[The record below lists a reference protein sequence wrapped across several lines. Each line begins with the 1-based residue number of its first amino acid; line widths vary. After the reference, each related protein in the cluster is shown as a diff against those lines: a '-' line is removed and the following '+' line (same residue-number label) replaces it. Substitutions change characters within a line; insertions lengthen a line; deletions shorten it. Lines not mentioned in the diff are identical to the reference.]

1 MECCPGGAG
10 FDGVRHAFSI
20 EIEIAP
26 TGYRSLKAL
35 KDKKLRHEVAKVI
48 DGLVRAPEEQGKALL
63 GPLEGMRCVHAVRN
77 RFRILYRVDARNKL
91 VSVLLVG
98 ERAPGQDAD
107 IYALAQKLLA
117 TFMNEEEEE

>member
-1 MECCPGGAG
+1 MPSR
-10 FDGVRHAFSI
+10 F

-48 DGLVRAPEEQGKALL
+48 DGLVRAPEAQGKALL
-63 GPLEGMRCVHAVRN
+63 GPFEGMRSVHAVRD

-117 TFMNEEEEE
+117 TFMNEAEKE

>member
-1 MECCPGGAG
+1 MPSR
-10 FDGVRHAFSI
+10 F

-35 KDKKLRHEVAKVI
+35 KDKKLRGKVAKII

-63 GPLEGMRCVHAVRN
+63 GPLEGVRRVHAVRD

-117 TFMNEEEEE
+117 TFMNDAEEE

>member
-1 MECCPGGAG
+1 LP
-10 FDGVRHAFSI
+10 RRY

-26 TGYRSLKAL
+26 TGYRSLKTL
-35 KDKKLRHEVAKVI
+35 KDKKLRREIAKVI
-48 DGLVRAPEEQGKALL
+48 DGLARAPEEQGRALL
-63 GPLEGMRCVHAVRN
+63 GPLEGVRSVRAARD
-77 RFRILYRVDARNKL
+77 RFRILYKVDTRARS

-117 TFMNEEEEE
+117 TFGRSAEGD

>member
-1 MECCPGGAG
+1 MPSR
-10 FDGVRHAFSI
+10 F

-35 KDKKLRHEVAKVI
+35 NKKLRHEIANVI
-48 DGLVRAPEEQGKALL
+48 DGLVRAPEEQGKAL
-63 GPLEGMRCVHAVRN
+63 GPLEGLRSVHAARD
-77 RFRILYRVDARNKL
+77 RFRILYRVDALNEL

-98 ERAPGQDAD
+98 ACAPGQDAD

-117 TFMNEEEEE
+117 TFMNEEED

>member
-1 MECCPGGAG
+1 MPSP
-10 FDGVRHAFSI
+10 F

-35 KDKKLRHEVAKVI
+35 NKKLRHDVARVI
-48 DGLVRAPEEQGKALL
+48 DRLARAPEEQGKALL
-63 GPLEGMRCVHAVRN
+63 GPLEGLRSVHAARD
-77 RFRILYRVDARNKL
+77 RFRILYRVDALNEL

-117 TFMNEEEEE
+117 TFMNDEED

>member
-1 MECCPGGAG
+1 MPSR
-10 FDGVRHAFSI
+10 F

-26 TGYRSLKAL
+26 TGYQSLKAL
-35 KDKKLRHEVAKVI
+35 NKKLRREIANVI

-63 GPLEGMRCVHAVRN
+63 GPLEGLRSVHAARD
-77 RFRILYRVDARNKL
+77 RFRILYRVDALNKL

-117 TFMNEEEEE
+117 TFMNEEEE

>member
-1 MECCPGGAG
+1 MPSR
-10 FDGVRHAFSI
+10 F
-20 EIEIAP
+20 EIEVAP

-35 KDKKLRHEVAKVI
+35 KDKLRHEVAKVI

-63 GPLEGMRCVHAVRN
+63 GPLEGMRSVHAARD
-77 RFRILYRVDARNKL
+77 RFRILYRVDARKKL
-91 VSVLLVG
+91 VPVLLVG

-117 TFMNEEEEE
+117 TFVNEAEEE

>member
-1 MECCPGGAG
+1 MPSR
-10 FDGVRHAFSI
+10 F

-35 KDKKLRHEVAKVI
+35 KDKKLRGEVAKVI
-48 DGLVRAPEEQGKALL
+48 DGLVRAPEERGQALL
-63 GPLEGMRCVHAVRN
+63 GPLEGVRSVHAVRD
-77 RFRILYRVDARNKL
+77 RFRILYRVNARKKL

-98 ERAPGQDAD
+98 ERGPGQDAD

>member
-1 MECCPGGAG
+1 MPSR
-10 FDGVRHAFSI
+10 F

-35 KDKKLRHEVAKVI
+35 KDKKLRREVANVI

-63 GPLEGMRCVHAVRN
+63 GPLEGLRSVHAARD
-77 RFRILYRVDARNKL
+77 RFRILYRVGARNKL

-117 TFMNEEEEE
+117 TFMNEAEEE

>member
-1 MECCPGGAG
+1 LP
-10 FDGVRHAFSI
+10 RRY

-35 KDKKLRHEVAKVI
+35 KNEKLRREISKVI
-48 DGLVRAPEEQGKALL
+48 DGLARTPEDQGKALL
-63 GPLEGMRCVHAVRN
+63 EPLEGVRSVRVARG
-77 RFRILYRVDARNKL
+77 RFRILYKVDTRARL

-98 ERAPGQDAD
+98 ERAAGQDAD

-117 TFMNEEEEE
+117 TLGRAAEDD

>member
-1 MECCPGGAG
+1 MPSR
-10 FDGVRHAFSI
+10 F
-20 EIEIAP
+20 EIEIAL

-35 KDKKLRHEVAKVI
+35 KDKKL
-48 DGLVRAPEEQGKALL
+48 L
-63 GPLEGMRCVHAVRN
+63 GPLEEMRSAHAARD
-77 RFRILYRVDARNKL
+77 RFCILYRVDARNKL

-117 TFMNEEEEE
+117 TFLNDVAEE